1 MRELNREDV
10 IQALS
15 DAIISLPEGKAR
27 NVVKQLRLGV
37 TYGMFGPFNFTP
49 SFSPNHCAEHA
60 LPPSWKTTLIPAEE
74 VVEGYVPPQCKEI
87 RTDRKLKTVV
97 TYLEHVHGCPKV
109 IE

>member
-15 DAIISLPEGKAR
+15 DAIIALPEGKAR

-74 VVEGYVPPQCKEI
+74 VVEGYVPPQLEEMLLSDK
-87 RTDRKLKTVV
+87 KSVV